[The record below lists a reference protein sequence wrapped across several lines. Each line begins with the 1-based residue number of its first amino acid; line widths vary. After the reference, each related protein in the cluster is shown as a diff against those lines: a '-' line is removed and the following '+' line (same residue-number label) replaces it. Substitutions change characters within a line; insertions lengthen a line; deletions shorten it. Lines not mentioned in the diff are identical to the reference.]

1 MTKHCLLVKGGGAQI
16 HHKGKSLPG
25 NIIGVQKAAWFLLL
39 SSLVMISLPGLFL
52 IQWSSPVRVGPG
64 GVYNVTWAL
73 FVGLAVGSSL
83 L

>member
-64 GVYNVTWAL
+64 GYIM
-73 FVGLAVGSSL
+73 SL
-83 L
+83 LLEAACYEDVISFF